1 MARDIFYL
9 MLRKYYVNLP
19 ICVSTVAFKGVGW
32 IIVQS
37 YINLNSAE
45 LKCWKLA
52 AWCMNPNNN
61 VPDIGKSD
69 GN

>member
-52 AWCMNPNNN
+52 A
-61 VPDIGKSD
+61 
-69 GN
+69 